1 MTFGNSKLSC
11 ASMTFCTAIYQ
22 PVVMPYHAR
31 CYAIGPQLKELAK
44 NLTKVKLNVNV
55 SCLDNV
61 NEFI

>member
-1 MTFGNSKLSC
+1 
-11 ASMTFCTAIYQ
+11 MTFCTAIYQ